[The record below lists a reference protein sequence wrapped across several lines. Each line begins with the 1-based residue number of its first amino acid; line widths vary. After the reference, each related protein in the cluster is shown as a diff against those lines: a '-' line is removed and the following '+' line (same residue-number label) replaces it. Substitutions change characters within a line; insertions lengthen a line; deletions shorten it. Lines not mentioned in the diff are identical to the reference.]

1 MLMRCC
7 YHVSLSRS
15 SAIFPLL
22 GKNLIENASDTMKN
36 NGEERKTKRAVREGR
51 HEERSETEFWGYPWS
66 IWIQLCL
73 MLTHPRTFH
82 EPKVPSFLELVW
94 LGLLLLQVRVL
105 AKHIQSSQCSSMGH
119 PGRTHCI
126 WLWPSPNLHASFW
139 LCLQPRSCRF
149 LPLWHPNHGCLL
161 ISHCSFA
168 T

>member
-82 EPKVPSFLELVW
+82 VELCLESGGFSGRCTRVSVPLRVVPSSINQGMHHLLPHRPREEGCW
-94 LGLLLLQVRVL
+94 LLLVGVGGL
-105 AKHIQSSQCSSMGH
+105 ALG
-119 PGRTHCI
+119 
-126 WLWPSPNLHASFW
+126 
-139 LCLQPRSCRF
+139 
-149 LPLWHPNHGCLL
+149 
-161 ISHCSFA
+161 
-168 T
+168 